1 MSSWLNFI
9 FKTIGL
15 IICFLFYSR
24 MRGFSMLWVIFER
37 NLKEVFLLAVWVSD
51 IREIILCNE
60 KWKICLC
67 THKSNFIG
75 WYEYFVQVQNLVTMA
90 PFYLPVNTLLLCDL
104 VQRLHKSTIVHQNLL
119 AISTWRYIRICCF
132 IFCFFVHWI
141 QK

>member
-67 THKSNFIG
+67 TRKSNIIG
-75 WYEYFVQVQNLVTMA
+75 WYECFSGAKFGDYGSFLPTCERSPPLRSCPKTPQKHSSSPKSPSNLHMVV
-90 PFYLPVNTLLLCDL
+90 Y
-104 VQRLHKSTIVHQNLL
+104 QNLL
-119 AISTWRYIRICCF
+119 LF
-132 IFCFFVHWI
+132 ICFFVHWMG
-141 QK
+141 K